1 MILRRVD
8 RLAPGMRVVD
18 AEGTVWGIDKI
29 WRDGERISI
38 SFYDYSETETKPDR
52 GQALF
57 PDDLVQ
63 IIQ

>member
-29 WRDGERISI
+29 WRDGGERISI
-38 SFYDYSETETKPDR
+38 SFYDYSETKPDC